1 MFSFTTRWSCFSHV
15 HHPLKDKPVLLVVT
29 GCFAETERRAVPRFV
44 ENVSEQSRSA
54 RIIGHIYHATT
65 IPPCY
70 KCGRG
75 NVCHVGGLWHI
86 VGRDEKK
93 LKAFK
98 LTPGM
103 FKRWEDCPETVAK
116 VRAYA
121 KVLSELGG

>member
-1 MFSFTTRWSCFSHV
+1 MRTPGKRWIGLFS
-15 HHPLKDKPVLLVVT
+15 LVLLVVT
-29 GCFAETERRAVPRFV
+29 GCFAETERRAVQRFAQ
-44 ENVSEQSRSA
+44 NVSEQSRGA

-86 VGRDEKK
+86 VGRDKEK

-98 LTPGM
+98 ATRDM
-103 FKRWEDCPETVAK
+103 FERWEDCPETVAQ
-116 VRAYA
+116 VSEYA
-121 KVLSELGG
+121 RVLSELGG